1 MLTNTTKPSATVSV
15 MDVLSIRQE
24 HYLKY
29 SNVVFKAPRS
39 AGKST
44 SSDLPLYLNAEFF
57 KKNTHWL
64 MLEVNN
70 ELKEVER
77 SENSCFINLRILS
90 SMRVLFW
97 LACLIDRNCYLNH
110 RIQYV
115 SFGGRVK

>member
-1 MLTNTTKPSATVSV
+1 MLTTTTKPSATVSV
-15 MDVLSIRQE
+15 MDALSIRQE

-39 AGKST
+39 VGKST
-44 SSDLPLYLNAEFF
+44 SSDFPSYLNAEFF

-64 MLEVNN
+64 MLEIDN

-77 SENSCFINLRILS
+77 SKNRRLINLRILS

-97 LACLIDRNCYLNH
+97 LACLIDRNCYLSH
-110 RIQYV
+110 KIQYV
-115 SFGGRVK
+115 FGGRVK